1 MLDQKI
7 FGEKLRNHRKNL
19 GLTQEEVAERMGIS
33 PQAISKWEAGDCL
46 PDCYNLKA
54 ISDVYGVSV
63 DVLLDTHSDGNLE
76 TVVAKIE
83 QLATEYVWSHAGEY
97 EEKTLRKQL
106 GDELWQMWKAIY
118 FIEVGDKKMQIE
130 SKRLGSLRVG
140 GGFGFKVWDDD
151 GVACIIKSSLVK
163 NTNPSGPRISEVL
176 SALVSHDGQAL
187 LLALQDD
194 CRVLTKDELIERTQL
209 SLPRLNELL
218 LLFSE
223 NLIIEFMSDPRVSK
237 KIGYRISGHCG
248 ISAYMICAAAHILE
262 ERRYEVSEFMHLQSK
277 E

>member
-19 GLTQEEVAERMGIS
+19 GLTQEEVAEQMGIS

-63 DVLLDTHSDGNLE
+63 DVLLDTRSDGNLE

-118 FIEVGDKKMQIE
+118 FVEAGDKKLQTE
-130 SKRLGSLRVG
+130 SKRQGSLRVG
-140 GGFGFKVWDDD
+140 GDFGFKVWDDD
-151 GVACIIKSSLVK
+151 GVACIVKSSLVK
-163 NTNPSGPRISEVL
+163 NRDPVGPRIAEVL
-176 SALVSHDGQAL
+176 SALVSRDGQAL
-187 LLALQDD
+187 LLALQNN
-194 CRVLTKDELIERTQL
+194 CHVLTKDELIEKTQL

-223 NLIIEFMSDPRVSK
+223 NLVIEFVSDPHMSS

-248 ISAYMICAAAHILE
+248 ISAYMIFAAAHILE
-262 ERRYEVSEFMHLQSK
+262 ERNYTVSEFMHLQSK